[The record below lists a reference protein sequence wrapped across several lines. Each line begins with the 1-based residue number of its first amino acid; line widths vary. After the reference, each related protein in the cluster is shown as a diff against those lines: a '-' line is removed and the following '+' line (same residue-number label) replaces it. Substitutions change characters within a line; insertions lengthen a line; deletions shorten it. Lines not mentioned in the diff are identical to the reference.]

1 MMGVAKEGDL
11 AGGIQKP
18 FEGLRGSEVVFV
30 FILEGAVDEDDA
42 IGFEGALGQT
52 GEPVQVFIRELRT
65 GPIHGGFGYRIE
77 VIGGH
82 EFGDCLIVIAPN
94 CYSTEFAD
102 ARGDFVGIGSVADDI
117 TEANQALPAP
127 LCGGETRTPS
137 SQICVDIPKASK
149 TPPLS

>member
-18 FEGLRGSEVVFV
+18 FEGLRRSEDVFV

-42 IGFEGALGQT
+42 LGFEGALGKT

-77 VIGGH
+77 VIGWH
-82 EFGDCLIVIAPN
+82 EFGDCLIVLAPN
-94 CYSTEFAD
+94 FYFPTFAD
-102 ARGDFVGIGSVADDI
+102 TRG
-117 TEANQALPAP
+117 
-127 LCGGETRTPS
+127 
-137 SQICVDIPKASK
+137 
-149 TPPLS
+149 